1 MRHRLIGMIRRRPAL
16 LDALRQARVAVLG
29 RLPGAAARPAS
40 TIAPIDWRK
49 AAPGLPVPPPLLL
62 DDIPVVP
69 ARRLHHEVLSD
80 GGPVWPDFDTTPV
93 VRHLIHD
100 TPADINATPARRPG
114 PRLDRPV
121 IWGGRCLFHF
131 GHLAA
136 EHLNRLPGALY
147 HHPGAEALFL
157 LPPGKL
163 GREVPGYFW
172 DMTAWFGL
180 RPDRVRLVTRP
191 LVAAR
196 LMVTPQAEHMSAHP
210 PPDWHL
216 DLLDQLPGLH
226 GLEPVPNRALYV
238 TRMGQLPRGSGAHAG
253 EAALVEA
260 LRAAGVAIMD
270 PGREG
275 LMRQMALYAGARLLI
290 FAEGSAMHGRQL
302 LGRVDQTILV
312 LRRRPHSTM
321 ARAQLQPRC
330 TRLDY
335 APVIRGF
342 AAPIHLGGSEM
353 LPHGITFL
361 APQRLFGIL
370 RGYGVELAPHWDGDR
385 FAAAEARDAQ
395 LWRDA
400 ILARSDIDRV
410 ATLDRMSAVLTRMGV
425 A

>member
-1 MRHRLIGMIRRRPAL
+1 MRQRLIGLIRRNPAL
-16 LDALRQARVAVLG
+16 LDALRQARSALRN

-40 TIAPIDWRK
+40 DIAPIDWRG
-49 AAPGLPVPPPLLL
+49 APPGLPVPPPLILT
-62 DDIPVVP
+62 DIPVVP
-69 ARRLHHEVLSD
+69 ARRFHHDVLFD
-80 GGPVWPDFDTTPV
+80 GGPVWPDFDATPV
-93 VRHLIHD
+93 VRHQIHD
-100 TPADINATPARRPG
+100 QPADINATPARRPG

-136 EHLNRLPGALY
+136 EHLNRLPAALY
-147 HHPGAEALFL
+147 HQPEAEALFL
-157 LPPGKL
+157 VQPGKL
-163 GREVPGYFW
+163 GREIPDYFW

-191 LVAAR
+191 LVAGR
-196 LMVTPQAEHMSAHP
+196 LVVTPQTEHMSAHP
-210 PPDWHL
+210 PPEWHL
-216 DLLDQLPGLH
+216 DLLDQLPALH
-226 GLEPVPNRALYV
+226 GLTPIPNRALYV

-253 EAALVEA
+253 EAALVQA
-260 LRAAGVAIMD
+260 LRAAGVAILD

-312 LRRRPHSTM
+312 LRRRPQSTM
-321 ARAQLQPRC
+321 ARAQLLPRC

-335 APVIRGF
+335 APVIRDF
-342 AAPIHLGGSEM
+342 AAPRHLGGGEM

-361 APQRLFGIL
+361 GPQRLMGIL
-370 RGYGVELAPHWDGDR
+370 RQHGVELAPHWDAAY
-385 FAAAEARDAQ
+385 FAAEQARDAD

-400 ILARSDIDRV
+400 ILARSDIDRETTM
-410 ATLDRMSAVLTRMGV
+410 ARIDAIFTRMGLG
-425 A
+425 